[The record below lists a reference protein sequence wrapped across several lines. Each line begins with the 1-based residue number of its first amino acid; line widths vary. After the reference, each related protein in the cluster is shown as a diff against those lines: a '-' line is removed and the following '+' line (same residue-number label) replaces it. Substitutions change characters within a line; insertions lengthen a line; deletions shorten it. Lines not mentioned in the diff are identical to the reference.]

1 MEARSAD
8 TLSRSQAGA
17 RTLATNKVIRNTY
30 LLLSM
35 NLAFS
40 AMVAFVA
47 MATGAKPVSWILM
60 IAVFLGM
67 PFAIHALRNSIWGLP
82 ATFVFTGVM
91 GYILGPIVGFYLGM
105 ANGPAI
111 VGGALATTAVAF
123 VGLSGYALATRKD
136 FSFLGGFVLVGFL
149 VILAAIVANLFLA
162 IPALSLAI
170 SSAAVMLVSA
180 AILWDTSRM
189 VHDGEANYI
198 TMTVSLFA
206 NIYVLFLHLMNL
218 FAAFTGD
225 N

>member
-1 MEARSAD
+1 MEIQRTDKLATGQVS
-8 TLSRSQAGA
+8 A

-40 AMVAFVA
+40 AVVAFVA
-47 MATGAKPVSWILM
+47 MAMGAKPVHWIIML
-60 IAVFLGM
+60 AVFLGM
-67 PFAIHALRNSIWGLP
+67 PFAIHALRNSVWGLP

-91 GYILGPIVGFYLGM
+91 GYILGPIVSLYLGL

-111 VGGALATTAVAF
+111 VGGALATTALTF
-123 VGLSGYALATRKD
+123 VGLSVYALATRKD
-136 FSFLGGFVLVGFL
+136 FSFLGGFVFVGFL
-149 VILAAIVANLFLA
+149 VLLAAIVANLFLA

-170 SSAAVMLVSA
+170 SSAAVLLVSA

-198 TMTVSLFA
+198 SMTVSLFA